1 MPKVFHYRQDLRL
14 EKRKSRIS
22 EFEWHMS
29 PRLGQLVNSKYL
41 EFHIVSLD
49 SGKFSFPYHFHR
61 ASEELFMILSGEA
74 TLRSPEGFQKVVQG
88 DIIFFEEGPSSAHQ
102 LYNHGDYPCVYLDL
116 RTTFGIDVCEYPD
129 SGKVNILP
137 FLEVFESSSKVEYYT
152 GEKDVA
158 RKWPKKIIQKQSV
171 SQKRKNR

>member
-1 MPKVFHYRQDLRL
+1 MPKVFRRQDLRL
-14 EKRKSRIS
+14 KKRKLRMP

-41 EFHIVSLD
+41 EFYIVSLD

-74 TLRSPEGFQKVVQG
+74 TLRSPKGFQKVSQG
-88 DIIFFEEGPSSAHQ
+88 DIVFFEEGPTSAHQ
-102 LYNHGDYPCVYLDL
+102 LYNHSGFPCVYLDL

-137 FLEVFESSSKVEYYT
+137 FLEVFENSSRVNYYK

-158 RKWPKKIIQKQSV
+158 RRWPKKIIQKRPASL
-171 SQKRKNR
+171 KREKR